1 MKKFKTFKLN
11 TEKEKEIAD
20 KILHELA
27 VLAHLSDVLPKGR
40 DKFKRKWTEGLV
52 FGIKY
57 AILHVAKKMNDPERE
72 KLYEKLVDW
81 EKEEE
86 RLFGKSGYKKLQK
99 LRNEKGI

>member
-1 MKKFKTFKLN
+1 MKLETLKLN
-11 TEKEKEIAD
+11 TKQEKAIAD

-57 AILHVAKKMNDPERE
+57 SILHVAKKMNDPERE

-86 RLFGKSGYKKLQK
+86 RLFGKDGYKKVKK
-99 LRNEKGI
+99 LRKEKGI

>member
-1 MKKFKTFKLN
+1 MKLETLKLN
-11 TEKEKEIAD
+11 TKQEKAIAD

-57 AILHVAKKMNDPERE
+57 SILHVAGKMNDPEKK
-72 KLYEKLVDW
+72 KLYEKLIDW

-86 RLFGKSGYKKLQK
+86 CLFGKKGYKKLK
-99 LRNEKGI
+99 ELKKEKGI